1 MIGSFITTTHP
12 LMGHISCRFLWQNVK
27 SPRRLSPPQAR
38 FGTLWL
44 LDFPNTKITF
54 EKGQIFDHWWDSR
67 KYDRTADGDRENCVR
82 SQSAYFEGEWGVI
95 VLCTMFPIS
104 SSINASIFQI
114 AWLDTFWTD
123 LVHQQITVSTLENLY
138 ILEKKYKHMHSNF
151 KVKMEGWKHVFSSV
165 RTW

>member
-1 MIGSFITTTHP
+1 MHLLTYHA
-12 LMGHISCRFLWQNVK
+12 SCRVFWPKIK
-27 SPRRLSPPQAR
+27 SPRWLSPQLPR
-38 FGTLWL
+38 FGTPWL
-44 LDFPNTKITF
+44 LAFPKTKITF
-54 EKGQIFDHWWDSR
+54 KREVISARWWDSG
-67 KYDRTADGDRENCVR
+67 KYDGAVDGDRENCVR